1 MRKEIIMTVAAGL
14 LTGLVGATAQADPI
28 VFQDN
33 FGNGVPAN
41 SDGVPATGTGFW
53 TVVQAN
59 NGTGGSTSVDEN
71 NLNPGKLTVTVTDA
85 GTAAARPNVTL
96 GSAVSPDFNFSTVK
110 HTYSGTL
117 ALNTNGGAQ
126 NWNLVFRMMINK
138 SVNSSYTDS
147 DAVTL
152 EITGQGAVS
161 FGWKNGLPNSQPFA
175 KKPVNSV
182 TPAIG
187 TITGYALSLDATN
200 YELTVYGSGG
210 TGGTSSTWTNTY
222 ASAGGLTHWGNS
234 SLNLY
239 LVENDG
245 SGPPF
250 AARTYTSTIDQVQV
264 TAIPEPATLGLMALG
279 GLLMLSRVGR

>member
-1 MRKEIIMTVAAGL
+1 MTVAATVFTL
-14 LTGLVGATAQADPI
+14 AAVSAQADPI

-110 HTYSGTL
+110 HTYSGQL
-117 ALNTNGGAQ
+117 RLNTGNAGSPGQ
-126 NWNLVFRMMINK
+126 NYFRLMIDK
-138 SVNSSYTDS
+138 SSNSSFGDS

-152 EITGQGAVS
+152 EISYVATCQPVLGWGAGIVSGSGQS
-161 FGWKNGLPNSQPFA
+161 
-175 KKPVNSV
+175 
-182 TPAIG
+182 AIG
-187 TITGYALSLDATN
+187 ARNLDGHAAHEIV
-200 YELTVYGSGG
+200 YE
-210 TGGTSSTWTNTY
+210 
-222 ASAGGLTHWGNS
+222 A
-234 SLNLY
+234 
-239 LVENDG
+239 
-245 SGPPF
+245 
-250 AARTYTSTIDQVQV
+250 
-264 TAIPEPATLGLMALG
+264 
-279 GLLMLSRVGR
+279 